1 VTVVSVKTR
10 GSCTLGKTGVVI
22 CVRKKN
28 KYAPVDAFC
37 EQLCE
42 HIAIHKPRWVGKI
55 DLSKLSK
62 KNQHHLDHLAEQGKK
77 GFLLPQTF
85 QFDPT
90 ITVAE
95 AAKRSFVEL
104 LDFVHFYY

>member
-1 VTVVSVKTR
+1 MTLCVAVKTR
-10 GSCTLGKTGVVI
+10 GGCTLGKTGVVI

-42 HIAIHKPRWVGKI
+42 HIAVTRPRWVGKL
-55 DLSKLSK
+55 DLSKLNKRNPAHVQS
-62 KNQHHLDHLAEQGKK
+62 LAELSQR

-85 QFDPT
+85 LFDPT

-95 AAKRSFVEL
+95 AAKRSFVEII
-104 LDFVHFYY
+104 DFVYYR